1 MTADARPW
9 HQVPLYILGSSLFG
23 AQLAAAFGLP
33 FGFASHFAPT
43 ALSQAVA
50 LYRSEFRPSEQLD
63 RPHVIAAVNAIVADD
78 EADAQQQFQVT
89 KRRRVALLLPS
100 GRSYSDDEADRILD
114 SPQGRQLQQMAQY
127 SGVGTP
133 TQVTSTSTGSPS
145 TPTPTS

>member
-1 MTADARPW
+1 MSFP
-9 HQVPLYILGSSLFG
+9 
-23 AQLAAAFGLP
+23 
-33 FGFASHFAPT
+33 
-43 ALSQAVA
+43 

-133 TQVTSTSTGSPS
+133 TQVTEYLDRFAEHADADELIVAHQSPTVEERIRS
-145 TPTPTS
+145 VELLADAAELGTAAGRR